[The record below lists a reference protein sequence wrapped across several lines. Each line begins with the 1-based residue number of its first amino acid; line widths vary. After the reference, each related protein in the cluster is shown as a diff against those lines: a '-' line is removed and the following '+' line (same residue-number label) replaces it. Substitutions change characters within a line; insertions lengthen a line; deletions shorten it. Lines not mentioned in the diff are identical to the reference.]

1 MVVKSRYSKNL
12 KENPNKESTYRKEVK
27 LQKEIE
33 RSIAVIPPK
42 AKAVKETT
50 NINLFG
56 DKCLC
61 CEQGCVCCEH
71 PSGTVGHRCECTCV
85 H

>member
-33 RSIAVIPPK
+33 RNIVVQPK
-42 AKAVKETT
+42 PKAVKETT

-61 CEQGCVCCEH
+61 C
-71 PSGTVGHRCECTCV
+71 
-85 H
+85 

>member
-33 RSIAVIPPK
+33 RNIVQPK
-42 AKAVKETT
+42 QTQPT

-61 CEQGCVCCEH
+61 CEEGCVCCEH

>member
-1 MVVKSRYSKNL
+1 MVVKSRYSRNVR
-12 KENPNKESTYRKEVK
+12 EDPNKESTYRKEVK

-33 RSIAVIPPK
+33 RSVAVAPK
-42 AKAVKETT
+42 KEVL
-50 NINLFG
+50 NINLTG

-61 CEQGCVCCEH
+61 CENGCVCCEH